1 MKRIYT
7 VALIA
12 LLLVG
17 FAGSVTPAI
26 AQTAPDPIMRVA
38 WQVANETEQF
48 AHSHQHSD
56 WVFGPQ
62 PEIWIEYDNDTD
74 IAENSYRIE
83 VGMNL
88 TVNMIIPKTFL
99 GEGNDLDVV
108 QFWGTALGLRAA
120 TFGLEYNATSA
131 RWNSVGFRYVPGSD
145 EPRPE
150 HFMTLD
156 SLSSDFTDET
166 EFYEVVFAITYA
178 IALPP
183 TIITTGMQVIDTD
196 GRPVSS
202 SWLTSAV
209 EGRYGSPPLG
219 LGMPVN
225 PLDFSLPD
233 YYYADIVD
241 ETGRIMHY
249 ADVNDTFVFRMMSN
263 AEIGST
269 LIPLTDAITYDN
281 DYLIKVN
288 WTYPETMDTIGLSVL
303 FDGALEFNESYPVEL
318 RPAMALK
325 LNGSGAYPV
334 AGYLDLDWEWI
345 DLGGGAGMW
354 FPHLTVIENNT
365 IDITKY
371 YVEDTELTGIF
382 DDGYRIQWGGYFT
395 NETDLDPGYEF
406 GGVIEPEMGLVTV
419 LDGEGN
425 PIVARPE
432 ISERQTIKLSFR
444 STFIEAFVFDE
455 LGNIANTAQQGDP
468 LNLTILVH
476 KDINTIE
483 GSYVAETVDDEGF
496 VSLFNITSEL
506 KDMTI
511 EVRGSITDSNNTHYW
526 RIDIAHT
533 MVLDYGLGTNTTS
546 TVYRVTMFEI
556 GVGMLWS
563 VLVPEDHW
571 TVDDFE
577 ISLGEDLT
585 TVIVEFSFD
594 AEALNMKVDKASIK
608 VGLIQN
614 VRWWNTTHWTFPDHL
629 NESSLF
635 WTIERYNDLVASWT
649 DAYTVI
655 DVSRDILW
663 SPRHLI
669 LGDLAYYTPPIWK
682 VTEDGAIDLDGNFFT
697 EDDQYYIKR
706 TGYWDDWGNVTVDG
720 MMVGV
725 GFDPTPGEQGDEF
738 WSENWMG
745 VVQQNIW
752 FEANETFYWYHASD
766 YSSVNASEMADIRD
780 ILWANTAHN
789 ISTPGYEYVSWLSMN
804 WTLDTTTVPGLEAG
818 KWSTTWF
825 AWGTTQNFWVA
836 IEEDRATLAHFRA
849 SYAGLMIFD
858 DGFGPSEGAPDFSI
872 EGGQVV
878 TEEVTHYV
886 LIDSVSDVELRRPF
900 GATNSSGDVQ
910 VDPDTAVDFG
920 ITISDVDVTIYPLR
934 VQHSSALRGAW
945 DFRQSYEGN
954 VGLNATDFDY
964 RITDATIS
972 EMAFDIHFTV
982 DQVTYDAEDPLTWN
996 NAVSFKIDQT
1006 IGDWTLNDI
1015 DNSVLDGRSLAVNFF
1030 GVLATGTVT
1039 QRTAGE
1045 APVTDSNGASQDAD
1059 YYLFGSENSPY
1070 ADVEMGGLPYTWGGD
1085 GHSTTYYSGS
1095 STAPIGAFSLMYESA
1110 SGSTI
1115 TNWQVDASM
1124 LFMTAGYENW
1134 GGEDIICDPVF
1145 VAYTSAFQA
1154 ASTGTTTTTTTGEG
1168 DPAILYLIVGGVV
1181 ALIVIVCVMY
1191 RRK

>member
-26 AQTAPDPIMRVA
+26 AQETPDPIMRVA
-38 WQVANETEQF
+38 WDVANKTEQF
-48 AHSHQHSD
+48 AHSNQHSD

-83 VGMNL
+83 LGMNL
-88 TVNMIIPKTFL
+88 TVNMIIPKSFL

-120 TFGLEYNATSA
+120 TFGLEYNTTSD

-150 HFMTLD
+150 HFITLD
-156 SLSSDFTDET
+156 SLSSDFTEET

-202 SWLTSAV
+202 SWLASAA

-249 ADVNDTFVFRMMSN
+249 ADVNDTFVFRMMSS

-281 DYLIKVN
+281 DYLITVN
-288 WTYPETMDTIGLSVL
+288 WTYPETMDTLGISVL
-303 FDGALEFNESYPVEL
+303 FDSALEFNESYPVPL

-325 LNGSGAYPV
+325 LNESGVYPV
-334 AGYLDLDWEWI
+334 VGYLDLDWEWLE
-345 DLGGGAGMW
+345 LGGGVGMW
-354 FPHLTVIENNT
+354 YPHLTVIENST

-371 YVEDTELTGIF
+371 YVEDPVLTGRF
-382 DDGYRIQWGGYFT
+382 DGNHTIKWGGYFT
-395 NETDLDPGYEF
+395 NETDLDPGFEF
-406 GGVIEPEMGLVTV
+406 GGTINPEMGLVTV
-419 LDGEGN
+419 LDIDGN
-425 PIVARPE
+425 PLVARPE
-432 ISERQTIKLSFR
+432 IISRETIKLAFR
-444 STFIEAFVFDE
+444 DAFIEAFVFNAAGD
-455 LGNIANTAQQGDP
+455 IANVAQQGEP
-468 LNLTILVH
+468 LNMTLFVH
-476 KDINTIE
+476 RDIDLMN
-483 GSYVAETVDDEGF
+483 GSYVYEIDNAPDPNPV
-496 VSLFNITSEL
+496 FNVTSVL
-506 KDMTI
+506 KDLTI
-511 EVRGSITDSNNTHYW
+511 SVKGSFMDSNETHYW
-526 RIDIAHT
+526 RIDITHT
-533 MVLDYGLGTNTTS
+533 MVLDFESDSFTNS
-546 TVYRVTMFEI
+546 TLYRISMYE
-556 GVGMLWS
+556 VGGHWLWS
-563 VLVPEDHW
+563 APIISADWNV
-571 TVDDFE
+571 TDFE
-577 ISLGEDLT
+577 ITLTDDLT
-585 TVIVEFSFD
+585 TIIVLFNFNDD
-594 AEALNMKVDKASIK
+594 APSMLIDKATVK

-614 VRWWNTTHWTFPDHL
+614 VRMWDPFNSTWNYPWWLKGTEMTVVA
-629 NESSLF
+629 
-635 WTIERYNDLVASWT
+635 YNLLIAEWT
-649 DAYTVI
+649 DNYNQI
-655 DVSRDILW
+655 DIGSNILW
-663 SPRHLI
+663 SPRHLR
-669 LGDLAYYTPPIWK
+669 LGNLPSYTPPIWV
-682 VTEDGAIDLDGNFFT
+682 VTEDGAIDLDGNIYT
-697 EDDQYYIKR
+697 EDDQYFIKR
-706 TGYWDDWGNVTVDG
+706 TGYWEDWGNITVDG
-720 MMVGV
+720 MRVGV

-766 YSSVNASEMADIRD
+766 YSSVNASEMADIQD

-789 ISTPGYEYVSWLSMN
+789 ISTPGYDYVSWLSRN
-804 WTLDTTTVPGLEAG
+804 WTLDTTTIPGLEAG

-900 GATNSSGDVQ
+900 GATNSSGNVQ

-920 ITISDVDVTIYPLR
+920 ITISDVDVTIYPLK

-972 EMAFDIHFTV
+972 EMAFDIHFSV

-996 NAVSFKIDQT
+996 NAVSFKVDQT

-1015 DNSVLDGRSLAVNFF
+1015 DDSVLVGRSLAVNFF

-1039 QRTAGE
+1039 QRTAGDR
-1045 APVTDSNGASQDAD
+1045 PVTDSNGASQDAD

-1070 ADVEMGGLPYTWGGD
+1070 ANVEMGGLPYTWGGD
-1085 GHSTTYYSGS
+1085 GHSTPHLSGS

-1110 SGSTI
+1110 SGSSV

-1124 LFMTAGYENW
+1124 LFMTAGYANW

-1154 ASTGTTTTTTTGEG
+1154 ASTGTTTYTGGEG